1 MAEKLSAAERQ
12 KKAKAEAK
20 ELKRAQKEK
29 RRTTT
34 DPAEMGRIRQIVQ
47 AYKLTHEYDKAL
59 PWLMIG
65 AFVLPIVIGVLIGLF
80 AANSP
85 VFGGLMGVAVGL
97 ILAMFVLVQRVKRAT
112 FARYEGELGSGQVAL
127 GMLDKKWVSQPAI
140 AATKH
145 KDVVHRAI
153 GPGGIV
159 LVGEGDPGRVRQLLA
174 AEQRKHEKFT
184 NDVLVTTYQI
194 GDKDGQVPL
203 NQLTNKIKK
212 LPKALQPHQV
222 TEVKSRMRAIDA
234 VRPAAPMPKGPV
246 PTSMKGAR
254 KGMRGR

>member
-1 MAEKLSAAERQ
+1 MAEKLSAAER
-12 KKAKAEAK
+12 KKQAKIEAK
-20 ELKRAQKEK
+20 QLKRAQKE
-29 RRTTT
+29 RRKNTT

-59 PWLMIG
+59 PWMMIG
-65 AFVLPIVIGVLIGLF
+65 AFVLPIIIGVLIGLF
-80 AANSP
+80 AFNSP
-85 VFGGLMGVAVGL
+85 FLGGMFGVSIGL
-97 ILAMFVLVQRVKRAT
+97 ILAMFLLVQRVKRAT
-112 FARYEGELGSGQVAL
+112 FLRYENELGSGQVAL

-159 LVGEGDPGRVRQLLA
+159 LVGEGDPGRVRQLLNS
-174 AEQRKHEKFT
+174 EQRKHEKFT
-184 NDVLVTTYQI
+184 NNVLVTTYQI

-203 NQLTNKIKK
+203 NKLTDRIKK
-212 LPKALQPHQV
+212 LPKSLQPHEI
-222 TEVKSRMRAIDA
+222 TEAKSRMRAIDA
-234 VRPAAPMPKGPV
+234 VRPAAPMPKGPM